1 MDWPSL
7 NAVWGGYGMQE
18 VYDIRRVAL
27 ESRQRRNRQ
36 LRLLIPVFVL
46 AMAAAIGQSIGAIPG
61 PIVDVDYV
69 YWAVAL
75 LVLGG
80 LIYTLA
86 SWCCPGCKKSLWYRM
101 SPKFC
106 PKCGLALSTQDR

>member
-1 MDWPSL
+1 
-7 NAVWGGYGMQE
+7 MQE
-18 VYDIRRVAL
+18 VFDIRRIML

-61 PIVDVDYV
+61 PLVDLNYV
-69 YWAVAL
+69 YWAVVL

-80 LIYTLA
+80 LVYTLA
-86 SWCCPGCKKSLWYRM
+86 NWRCPACNKSLWYRLN
-101 SPKFC
+101 PRYC
-106 PKCGLALSTQDR
+106 PKCGQALSTQDSGPTVH